1 MTISVQL
8 IIISVSLMIGVPVIT
23 VALMHSGMV
32 KRIFSCHKEQET
44 DGGGDGQDELP
55 EVGRRFVE
63 ILGSMQVSCEELP
76 KADGVDR
83 TVSFEYQGGHFLPR
97 SVMETTIR
105 LTTPCPYHTSTA
117 FRCRPRIWLL
127 RSRWPIR
134 STGCHCR

>member
-32 KRIFSCHKEQET
+32 KRIFSRHKEQET

-83 TVSFEYQGGHFLPR
+83 TVSFEYQGGHF
-97 SVMETTIR
+97 
-105 LTTPCPYHTSTA
+105 
-117 FRCRPRIWLL
+117 
-127 RSRWPIR
+127 
-134 STGCHCR
+134 